1 MAFDPFIEGFI
12 PPTRPTVTSGSDISV
27 IEHLLQGV
35 SIRTGRQRTKGILP
49 IMGSGRTDHVVER
62 NAYGQPKNFKDDEP
76 FEEIDRFDPVVYITV
91 SGSLMFPRILSNVSL
106 KDPEQLDGAIEPLVI
121 RSRASL
127 RSIDFPFESH
137 DVRGELQDGNT
148 DVFMKVSRIVQ
159 FVDLTQP
166 LQIEPFIDA
175 SEGMGTQG
183 GDITLPGFAAEDEK
197 KLEPF
202 DESRRLN
209 KTYVSGSLTDPAIEG
224 AILSLTGTNTDSFIL
239 DGHRSMGAGF
249 TFDNNPEGTDSLAF
263 GGFKR

>member
-1 MAFDPFIEGFI
+1 MAIDPFIEGFI
-12 PPTRPTVTSGSDISV
+12 PQARPTVTSGSEMSV

-35 SIRTGRQRTKGILP
+35 SIRTERQRTKGILP
-49 IMGSGRTDHVVER
+49 IVGSGRADHVVER
-62 NAYGQPKNFKDDEP
+62 NAYGQPKDFKDDEP
-76 FEEIDRFDPVVYITV
+76 FEELDRFDPVVFINV
-91 SGSLMFPRILSNVSL
+91 QDSLLFPRILSNVSL

-137 DVRGELQDGNT
+137 DTRGELQDGNT
-148 DVFMKVSRIVQ
+148 DVFMKVSRMIQ

-166 LQIEPFIDA
+166 LQIEPFIDS

-183 GDITLPGFAAEDEK
+183 GDIVLPGFAVEDER

-202 DESRRLN
+202 DESKRLN
-209 KTYVSGSLTDPAIEG
+209 KTYVSGSLTDAVIEN
-224 AILSLTGTNTDSFIL
+224 AILMMTGSNTDSFIL